1 MRASLYYSQD
11 SNTPF
16 KDVNRKLHYKWNSMR
31 GAFSRAL
38 AIVLLAFIVCG
49 TTVEAAH
56 NHSNRVD
63 PNAISSAAH
72 FSDPATESKL
82 GTSSPGCSDCLICQL
97 HQNFSATVLSV
108 SPSLNPSALSFCLF
122 NLTTVSVHSQTA
134 TPQRGRAPP
143 SSL

>member
-1 MRASLYYSQD
+1 
-11 SNTPF
+11 
-16 KDVNRKLHYKWNSMR
+16 MR

-82 GTSSPGCSDCLICQL
+82 GTSLLGCSDCLICQL
-97 HQNFSATVLSV
+97 HQQFSATVISV
-108 SPSLNPSALSFCLF
+108 PPTIGPSSHSFRIF

-143 SSL
+143 FTF